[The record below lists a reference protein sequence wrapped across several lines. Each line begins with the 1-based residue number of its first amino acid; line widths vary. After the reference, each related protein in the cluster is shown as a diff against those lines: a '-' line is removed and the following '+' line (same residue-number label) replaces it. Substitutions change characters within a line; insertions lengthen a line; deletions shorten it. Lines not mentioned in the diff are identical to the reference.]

1 MTTENMPQSEN
12 KVNPDQNEIEIENE
26 DEEISLLDL
35 LLVVVENLRL
45 LLLGPLAVGL
55 VALGISFMIP
65 PTYTAKTQFL
75 PPQQQQSSA
84 SALVQAL
91 GVGAIGGLGAGLG
104 IKNPADQYIAFLKSQ
119 SIQDAMVDRFDL
131 LNRYD
136 TKFRV
141 DARKAL
147 LENTKIST
155 GKDGIISLELDD
167 KDPKVAADM
176 ANAYVEELR
185 RMMNRLALTEAQL
198 RRAFFEKKL
207 KEVKDNLSAA
217 EETLRGTG
225 VSSGVLKTSPGSAVE
240 VVARLKAGVTVQE
253 IKVAS
258 MRGYLAD
265 SSPEF
270 VQAMKELTVLKA
282 QLMNA
287 EKSDTASGDG
297 LYVLRYR
304 EYKYQETLYE
314 LFAKQYELARVDE
327 SREGAAVQVVDN
339 AQPPEKKSKPKKILI
354 AILATLAAGFLFLL
368 LVFLRKA
375 YFNALNNKE
384 IAEKISRI
392 RFSSSKFFG
401 RSLKK

>member
-12 KVNPDQNEIEIENE
+12 KVNPDQNE

-45 LLLGPLAVGL
+45 LVLGPLAVGL
-55 VALGISFMIP
+55 AALGISFMIP

-131 LNRYD
+131 LKRYD
-136 TKFRV
+136 TKLRI
-141 DARKAL
+141 DARKEL
-147 LENTKIST
+147 LENTKITS
-155 GKDGIISLELDD
+155 GKDGIIALELDD

-176 ANAYVEELR
+176 ANAYVDELR

-198 RRAFFEKKL
+198 RRSFFEKKL
-207 KEVKDNLSAA
+207 KEAKENLSAA
-217 EETLRGTG
+217 EELLRGTG

-240 VVARLKAGVTVQE
+240 VMARLKAGVTVQE

-265 SSPEF
+265 TSPEF
-270 VQAMKELTVLKA
+270 VQAMKELSVLKA
-282 QLMNA
+282 QLTNA

-297 LYVLRYR
+297 LYVSRYR
-304 EYKYQETLYE
+304 EFKYQETLYE

-339 AQPPEKKSKPKKILI
+339 AQPPEKKSKPKKAQI
-354 AILATLAAGFLFLL
+354 ATIATLTSGFLFLIF
-368 LVFLRKA
+368 VFLRKA
-375 YFNALNNKE
+375 YFSAAANKE
-384 IAEKISRI
+384 NAEKISRI
-392 RFSSSKFFG
+392 RFSYRKAFS
-401 RSLKK
+401 R

>member
-1 MTTENMPQSEN
+1 MPQSEN
-12 KVNPDQNEIEIENE
+12 KVNSDQNEIENE

-45 LLLGPLAVGL
+45 LVLGPLAVGL
-55 VALGISFMIP
+55 AALGISFMIP

-91 GVGAIGGLGAGLG
+91 GVGAIGGLSAGLG

-131 LNRYD
+131 LKRYD

-141 DARKAL
+141 EARKEL
-147 LENTKIST
+147 LENTKISA
-155 GKDGIISLELDD
+155 GKDGIIALELDD

-176 ANAYVEELR
+176 ANAYVDELR

-198 RRAFFEKKL
+198 RRSFFEKKL
-207 KEVKDNLSAA
+207 KEAKENLSAA
-217 EETLRGTG
+217 EESLRGTG
-225 VSSGVLKTSPGSAVE
+225 VSGGVLKTSPGAAVE
-240 VVARLKAGVTVQE
+240 VVARLKAGITVQE

-265 SSPEF
+265 TSPEF
-270 VQAMKELTVLKA
+270 VQAMKELSVLKA
-282 QLMNA
+282 QLTNA
-287 EKSDTASGDG
+287 EKSDTATGDG
-297 LYVLRYR
+297 LYVSRYR
-304 EYKYQETLYE
+304 EFKYQETLYE

-327 SREGAAVQVVDN
+327 SREGAAVQVVDS
-339 AQPPEKKSKPKKILI
+339 AQPPEKKSRPKKALI
-354 AILATLAAGFLFLL
+354 AIIASLASGFVFLL
-368 LVFLRKA
+368 FVFLRKA
-375 YFNALNNKE
+375 YLSALSDRENADKV
-384 IAEKISRI
+384 SRL
-392 RFSSSKFFG
+392 SSSWLKVFG
-401 RSLKK
+401 R

>member
-12 KVNPDQNEIEIENE
+12 KVNSDQNE

-45 LLLGPLAVGL
+45 LVLGPLAVGL
-55 VALGISFMIP
+55 AALGISFMIP

-119 SIQDAMVDRFDL
+119 GIQDAMVDRFDL
-131 LNRYD
+131 LKRYD
-136 TKFRV
+136 TKFRI

-147 LENTKIST
+147 LENTKITS
-155 GKDGIISLELDD
+155 GKDGIIALELDD
-167 KDPKVAADM
+167 EDPKVAADM
-176 ANAYVEELR
+176 ANAYVDELR

-198 RRAFFEKKL
+198 RRSFFEKKL
-207 KEVKDNLSAA
+207 KEAKENLSVA
-217 EETLRGTG
+217 EELLRGTG

-270 VQAMKELTVLKA
+270 VQAMKELSVLKA
-282 QLMNA
+282 QLTNA
-287 EKSDTASGDG
+287 EKSDAKSGDG
-297 LYVLRYR
+297 LYVSRYR
-304 EYKYQETLYE
+304 EFKYQETLYE

-339 AQPPEKKSKPKKILI
+339 AQPPEKKSKPKKALI
-354 AILATLAAGFLFLL
+354 ATISALASGFVFLL
-368 LVFLRKA
+368 LVFLRKS
-375 YFNALNNKE
+375 YFNAANNKDT
-384 IAEKISRI
+384 ADKISQI
-392 RFSSSKFFG
+392 RFSYRKVLG
-401 RSLKK
+401 R

>member
-1 MTTENMPQSEN
+1 MTSENMPQSEN
-12 KVNPDQNEIEIENE
+12 KVEADQNE
-26 DEEISLLDL
+26 DEISLLDL

-45 LLLGPLAVGL
+45 LVLGPLAVGL
-55 VALGISFMIP
+55 AALGISFMIP

-91 GVGAIGGLGAGLG
+91 GVGAIGGLSAGLG

-131 LNRYD
+131 LKRYD
-136 TKFRV
+136 TKFRS
-141 DARKAL
+141 DARKEL
-147 LENTKIST
+147 LENTKITS
-155 GKDGIISLELDD
+155 GKDGIIALELDD

-176 ANAYVEELR
+176 ANAYVDELR

-198 RRAFFEKKL
+198 RRSFFEKKL
-207 KEVKDNLSAA
+207 KESKENLSTA
-217 EETLRGTG
+217 EESLRGTG

-265 SSPEF
+265 TSPEF
-270 VQAMKELTVLKA
+270 VQAMKELSVLKA
-282 QLMNA
+282 QLTNA

-297 LYVLRYR
+297 LYVSRYR
-304 EYKYQETLYE
+304 EFKYQETLYE

-339 AQPPEKKSKPKKILI
+339 AQPPEKKSKPKKAQI
-354 AILATLAAGFLFLL
+354 ATIATLVSGFLFLL
-368 LVFLRKA
+368 FVFLRKA
-375 YFNALNNKE
+375 YFNSANNKE
-384 IAEKISRI
+384 NADKISQI
-392 RFSSSKFFG
+392 RLSSRRVLG
-401 RSLKK
+401 I

>member
-12 KVNPDQNEIEIENE
+12 KVNSDQNEIENE

-45 LLLGPLAVGL
+45 LVLGPLAVGL
-55 VALGISFMIP
+55 AALGISFMIP

-91 GVGAIGGLGAGLG
+91 GVGAIGGLSAGLG

-131 LNRYD
+131 LKRYD

-141 DARKAL
+141 EARKEL
-147 LENTKIST
+147 LENTKISA
-155 GKDGIISLELDD
+155 GKDGIIALELDD

-176 ANAYVEELR
+176 ANAYVDELR

-198 RRAFFEKKL
+198 RRSFFEKKL
-207 KEVKDNLSAA
+207 KEAKENLSAA
-217 EETLRGTG
+217 EESLRGTG
-225 VSSGVLKTSPGSAVE
+225 VSGGVLKTSPGAAVE
-240 VVARLKAGVTVQE
+240 VVARLKAGITVQE

-265 SSPEF
+265 TSPEF
-270 VQAMKELTVLKA
+270 VQAMKELSVLKA
-282 QLMNA
+282 QLTNA
-287 EKSDTASGDG
+287 EKSDTATGDG
-297 LYVLRYR
+297 LYVSRYR
-304 EYKYQETLYE
+304 EFKYQETLYE

-327 SREGAAVQVVDN
+327 SREGAAVQVVDS
-339 AQPPEKKSKPKKILI
+339 AQPPEKKSRPKKALI
-354 AILATLAAGFLFLL
+354 AIIASLASGFVFLL
-368 LVFLRKA
+368 FVFLRKA
-375 YFNALNNKE
+375 YLSALSDRENADKV
-384 IAEKISRI
+384 SRL
-392 RFSSSKFFG
+392 SSSWLKVFG
-401 RSLKK
+401 R

>member
-12 KVNPDQNEIEIENE
+12 KVNPDQNE

-45 LLLGPLAVGL
+45 LVLGPLAVGL
-55 VALGISFMIP
+55 AALGISFMIP

-131 LNRYD
+131 LKRYD

-147 LENTKIST
+147 LENTKISA
-155 GKDGIISLELDD
+155 GKDGIIALELDD

-176 ANAYVEELR
+176 ANAYVDELR

-198 RRAFFEKKL
+198 RRSFFEKKL
-207 KEVKDNLSAA
+207 KEAKENLSAA
-217 EETLRGTG
+217 EESLRGTG
-225 VSSGVLKTSPGSAVE
+225 VSSGVLKTSPGAAVE
-240 VVARLKAGVTVQE
+240 VMARLKAGVTVQE

-265 SSPEF
+265 TSPEF
-270 VQAMKELTVLKA
+270 LQAMKELSVLKA
-282 QLMNA
+282 QLANA
-287 EKSDTASGDG
+287 EKSDTTSGDG

-339 AQPPEKKSKPKKILI
+339 AQPPEKKSKPKKALF
-354 AILATLAAGFLFLL
+354 ATLATLAAGFLLL
-368 LVFLRKA
+368 LFVFLRKTYYSA
-375 YFNALNNKE
+375 LSNRENADKV
-384 IAEKISRI
+384 SRL
-392 RFSSSKFFG
+392 SSSWLKVLG
-401 RSLKK
+401 R

>member
-1 MTTENMPQSEN
+1 MTQENMPQSYN
-12 KVNPDQNEIEIENE
+12 KSNVDQYDDE
-26 DEEISLLDL
+26 DISLLDL

-45 LLLGPLAVGL
+45 LVLGPLAVGL
-55 VALGISFMIP
+55 AALGISFMIP

-131 LNRYD
+131 LKRYD

-147 LENTKIST
+147 LENTKISA
-155 GKDGIISLELDD
+155 GKEGIISLEFDD

-176 ANAYVEELR
+176 ANAYVDELR

-198 RRAFFEKKL
+198 RRSFFEKKL
-207 KEVKDNLSAA
+207 KEAKENLATA
-217 EETLRGTG
+217 EESLRGTG
-225 VSSGVLKTSPGSAVE
+225 ISSGVLKTSPGAAVE

-253 IKVAS
+253 VKVAS

-265 SSPEF
+265 TSPEF
-270 VQAMKELTVLKA
+270 VQAMKELSVLKD
-282 QLMNA
+282 QLTNA
-287 EKSDTASGDG
+287 EKSDTALGDG
-297 LYVLRYR
+297 LYVSRYR
-304 EYKYQETLYE
+304 EFKYQETLYE

-339 AQPPEKKSKPKKILI
+339 AQPPEKKSKPKVALI
-354 AILATLAAGFLFLL
+354 ATIVTLAAGLLFLL
-368 LVFLRKA
+368 YVFLRKA
-375 YFNALNNKE
+375 YFSAVNTKGSAD
-384 IAEKISRI
+384 KILKLI
-392 RFSSSKFFG
+392 SSWRKLFG
-401 RSLKK
+401 N

>member
-1 MTTENMPQSEN
+1 MTSENMPQSEN
-12 KVNPDQNEIEIENE
+12 KVEADQADE
-26 DEEISLLDL
+26 DEISLLDL

-45 LLLGPLAVGL
+45 LVLGPLAVGL
-55 VALGISFMIP
+55 AALGISFMIP

-91 GVGAIGGLGAGLG
+91 GVGAIGGLSAGLG

-131 LNRYD
+131 LKRYE

-141 DARKAL
+141 DARKEL
-147 LENTKIST
+147 LENTKITS
-155 GKDGIISLELDD
+155 GKDGIIALELDD

-198 RRAFFEKKL
+198 RRSFFEKKL
-207 KEVKDNLSAA
+207 KEAKENLSVA
-217 EETLRGTG
+217 EELLRGTG

-265 SSPEF
+265 TSPEF
-270 VQAMKELTVLKA
+270 VQAMKELSVLKA
-282 QLMNA
+282 QLTNA

-297 LYVLRYR
+297 LYVSRYR
-304 EYKYQETLYE
+304 EFKYQETLYE

-339 AQPPEKKSKPKKILI
+339 AQPPEKKSNPKKALI
-354 AILATLAAGFLFLL
+354 ATISTLASGFLFLL

-375 YFNALNNKE
+375 YENAANNKE
-384 IAEKISRI
+384 NAEKISRI
-392 RFSSSKFFG
+392 KFSYRNVFI
-401 RSLKK
+401 R